1 MDRVNEIKGKIM
13 NANIKVATTQFGLT
27 AVGNASAFWTRVEML
42 LKEAQSKGAKLI
54 VFPEYFSLALMMCE
68 LRAKY
73 KTFRHTLHNCQKHS
87 EGVVDQMRAYA
98 LRFDMAIVVGTVPWI
113 ENAVLT
119 NRSFI
124 VFPDGKKIA
133 QDKIFM
139 TRFENEVWHVNSG
152 EKKVN
157 IFDWNGHKTAILTC
171 YDSEFAVLSQTLGRA
186 GVELLLVPSC
196 TDTEHGYW
204 RVRHCCEA
212 RAIENQTFVVMSS
225 VVDGDKQ
232 YEEISEHYGRGAV
245 FSPCDTGFPANG
257 VLIEGMSNKEGIA
270 IAELNFTT
278 LETIRATGS
287 VLNLRDLSSSTEAI
301 SWAKK

>member
-1 MDRVNEIKGKIM
+1 MSTTTV
-13 NANIKVATTQFGLT
+13 VATTQFGLT
-27 AVGNASAFWTRVEML
+27 AVASPSAFWARVEIL
-42 LKEAQSKGAKLI
+42 LKEAQSKNVKLI
-54 VFPEYFSLALMMCE
+54 VFPEYFSLSLMMCE
-68 LRAKY
+68 LAPKY
-73 KTFRHTLHNCQKHS
+73 KNFRNTLHNCQKHS
-87 EGVVDQMRAYA
+87 EGVVEQMRAYA
-98 LRFDMAIVVGTVPWI
+98 LRFDMAIVAGTVPWI
-113 ENAVLT
+113 ENGVLT

-124 VFPDGKKIA
+124 IFPDGRKIA

-152 EKKVN
+152 EKKIN

-212 RAIENQTFVVMSS
+212 RAIENQIFVVMSS
-225 VVDGDKQ
+225 VVDGDRQ
-232 YEEISEHYGRGAV
+232 FEEINEHYGRGAV
-245 FSPCDTGFPANG
+245 FSPCDAGFPANG
-257 VLIEGMSNKEGIA
+257 SMIEGTTNKEGIA
-270 IAELNFTT
+270 IAELNFKT
-278 LETIRATGS
+278 LETIRTSGS
-287 VLNLRDLSSSTEAI
+287 VLNLRDLSSSTQAI

>member
-1 MDRVNEIKGKIM
+1 MKTAATKTNTTVSSTT
-13 NANIKVATTQFGLT
+13 KVATTQFGLT
-27 AVGNASAFWTRVEML
+27 AVASAAAFWARVETL
-42 LKEAQSKGAKLI
+42 LKEAQSKGAELI
-54 VFPEYFSLALMMCE
+54 VFPEYFSLSLMMCE
-68 LRAKY
+68 LSPKY

-87 EGVVDQMRAYA
+87 EGVVEQMRAYA
-98 LRFDMAIVVGTVPWI
+98 LRYDMAIVVGTIPWI
-113 ENAVLT
+113 ENSVLT

-124 VFPDGKKIA
+124 VFPDGKKIS

-157 IFDWNGHKTAILTC
+157 VFDWNGHKAAILTC

-225 VVDGDKQ
+225 IVDGDARH
-232 YEEISEHYGRGAV
+232 EEINEHYGRGAV
-245 FSPCDTGFPANG
+245 FSPCDTGFPVNG
-257 VLIEGMSNKEGIA
+257 ILVEGATNKEGIA
-270 IAELNFTT
+270 IAELNFET
-278 LETIRATGS
+278 LETIRNSGS
-287 VLNLRDLSSSTEAI
+287 VLNLRDLSSSTDVI